1 MYFFI
6 FSLVRGGLEATQRM
20 RQIEREDAEKAA
32 QPASVPEESASSS
45 GWPASSPPA
54 PRILRTYIACVSG
67 NVRDEFVQAAHFA
80 GVDSY
85 IGKPFSR
92 DALVAAIRRA
102 RAARDAEAEK
112 AAQMRA

>member
-1 MYFFI
+1 
-6 FSLVRGGLEATQRM
+6 M

-32 QPASVPEESASSS
+32 ESASSS
-45 GWPASSPPA
+45 TGSGGSNGWAAAAPSA
-54 PRILRTYIACVSG
+54 PRIVRTYIACVSG

-112 AAQMRA
+112 VAQTPT

>member
-1 MYFFI
+1 MGDA
-6 FSLVRGGLEATQRM
+6 VRAVALAMT
-20 RQIEREDAEKAA
+20 
-32 QPASVPEESASSS
+32 PADTRRWA
-45 GWPASSPPA
+45 
-54 PRILRTYIACVSG
+54 
-67 NVRDEFVQAAHFA
+67 AAHFA